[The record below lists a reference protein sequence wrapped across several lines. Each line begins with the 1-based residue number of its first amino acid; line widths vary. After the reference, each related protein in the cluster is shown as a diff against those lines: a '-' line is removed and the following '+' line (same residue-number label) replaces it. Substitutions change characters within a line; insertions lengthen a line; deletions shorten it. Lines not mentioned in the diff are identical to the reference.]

1 MDELNPVTDDGTPK
15 PAASALAAMRG
26 TVVAGVGIL
35 AAFILGFGGWATFAT
50 LDSAAVA
57 PGVVSVESNRKTI
70 QHLEGGIVSRI
81 HVREGEVVSR
91 GQVLVEL
98 DPTRPRAELHQLEA
112 RLHGA
117 LALAARL
124 HAERDGLD
132 PIAFPEELRRISD
145 TPSASEA
152 MNGEMRI
159 FSARQDSL
167 AARRGVIEQRIA
179 QFDQEIQGLEGQ
191 IAAEATQLDVIRLE
205 RDGEQKLVDRKLTGM
220 QRLLALRRDEAE
232 IAGSRSRNVAAIA
245 RVRQSIG
252 EERLKI
258 LELDTQQ
265 MNEVVG
271 ELRRTETLIGE
282 LQERLRTAGD
292 VAARTRIVAPL
303 DGTVVNL
310 KVHTRGGVV
319 ASGETLMDVV
329 PVGETL
335 VVHAR
340 VTPDDIDSVHPG
352 LSAQTHITAFNR
364 RNVPPVEGRV
374 VSVSADRL
382 TDERSGLPYF
392 LAVVEL
398 PGTRHP
404 ADDSLDLY
412 PGMQAEVMI
421 VTGSQSPM
429 DYLIRPALR
438 SFDRAL
444 REN

>member
-1 MDELNPVTDDGTPK
+1 MARL
-15 PAASALAAMRG
+15 
-26 TVVAGVGIL
+26 
-35 AAFILGFGGWATFAT
+35 
-50 LDSAAVA
+50 
-57 PGVVSVESNRKTI
+57 
-70 QHLEGGIVSRI
+70 
-81 HVREGEVVSR
+81 
-91 GQVLVEL
+91 LVEL
-98 DPTRPRAELHQLEA
+98 DPTRPRAELHQLET
-112 RLHGA
+112 RLHSA

-124 HAERDGLD
+124 RAERDGAD
-132 PIAFPEELRRISD
+132 PIAFPEALLSIKDR
-145 TPSASEA
+145 PSVEEA
-152 MNGEMRI
+152 VNGEMRI
-159 FSARQDSL
+159 FRARQDSL
-167 AARRGVIEQRIA
+167 AARRAVIRQRIA

-191 IAAEATQLDVIRLE
+191 IAAEATQLQVIRLE

-232 IAGSRSRNVAAIA
+232 IAGDRSRSVAAIA
-245 RVRQSIG
+245 RARQSIG
-252 EERLKI
+252 EEKLKI

-265 MNEVVG
+265 KNEVVA
-271 ELRRTETLIGE
+271 ELRNTETLIGE
-282 LQERLRTAGD
+282 IQERLRSAGD

-310 KVHTRGGVV
+310 KVHTVGGVV
-319 ASGETLMDVV
+319 SSGEALMDVV
-329 PVGETL
+329 PQGESL

-340 VTPDDIDSVHPG
+340 VTPDDIDSVHAG
-352 LSAQTHITAFNR
+352 LGAQTHITAFNR

-382 TDERSGLPYF
+382 TDERSGQPYF

-404 ADDSLDLY
+404 SDESLAMY

-429 DYLIRPALR
+429 DYLLQPALR